1 MSNTGTDK
9 AVVSA
14 QQTFAQRMSEGSNDG
29 PSDIIKIAR
38 TERAVSTPGPVSV
51 LPKLLLSQRRSQ
63 APETSEVRAQE
74 QVRAWTAM
82 AGV

>member
-1 MSNTGTDK
+1 MRHNLTDK

-51 LPKLLLSQRRSQ
+51 LPKLPAFSKKESGPRDLRGPS
-63 APETSEVRAQE
+63 
-74 QVRAWTAM
+74 
-82 AGV
+82 AGAG